1 MSSSRI
7 LWKKLLVHG
16 NGGLAIQSS
25 RVATVRSLSVIPG
38 IVSSSSTAW
47 TTPTTTTTTRHS
59 FEAVRW
65 LSSES
70 SKSEGGEP
78 KKEAEAE
85 PAAEPSPEEDT
96 ATEESKEEEEDA
108 PKSKEELLELEVK
121 ELKNQLLRS
130 YAEQENTRKI
140 ASRDVESARQFAIK
154 SFAKSLLDVS
164 DNLSRA
170 LESVPA
176 EYRTKP
182 SEGVAPD
189 SPQAVLSTLYEGIEM
204 TDKGLIKA
212 FSMNGLERYGEVGET
227 FDPNKHDALFEYPDP
242 EKTAGTI
249 GQLMKPGFVLHKR
262 VLRPAEVGVV
272 KEA

>member
-1 MSSSRI
+1 M
-7 LWKKLLVHG
+7 VHG

-25 RVATVRSLSVIPG
+25 RVATVRSLSVIPR
-38 IVSSSSTAW
+38 ILSSSSSSAW
-47 TTPTTTTTTRHS
+47 NPTTTSATHRS
-59 FEAVRW
+59 FEALRW

-96 ATEESKEEEEDA
+96 AAEESAAKEEEEEEEA

-182 SEGVAPD
+182 SETVAPD